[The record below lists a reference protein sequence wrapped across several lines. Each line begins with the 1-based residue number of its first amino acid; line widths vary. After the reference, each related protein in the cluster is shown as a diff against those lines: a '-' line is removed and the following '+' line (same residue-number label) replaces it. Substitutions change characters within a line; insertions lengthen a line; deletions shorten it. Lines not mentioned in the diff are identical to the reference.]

1 MKASIFLAIKRE
13 QRNRRSDGFRG
24 RLYENREAKAL
35 QDAVITHVTQVTVED
50 ATEKADEIEEPT
62 EDVRSLREIDVRSLR
77 EIWEQECDVGISY
90 KTFLQ
95 RVKTQK
101 WDLQKALHT
110 PKAR

>member
-1 MKASIFLAIKRE
+1 MENYRIIMA
-13 QRNRRSDGFRG
+13 QRRLNRGHLLDKHATKSPS
-24 RLYENREAKAL
+24 
-35 QDAVITHVTQVTVED
+35 DAVITHVTQVTVED
-50 ATEKADEIEEPT
+50 ATEKADEIEEAT
-62 EDVRSLREIDVRSLR
+62 EDVRSLR

>member
-1 MKASIFLAIKRE
+1 MANYRIIMAQRRLNRGHLPDKQAMKTPS
-13 QRNRRSDGFRG
+13 
-24 RLYENREAKAL
+24 
-35 QDAVITHVTQVTVED
+35 DAVITHVTQVTDED
-50 ATEKADEIEEPT
+50 ATEKADEIEEAT
-62 EDVRSLREIDVRSLR
+62 EDVRSLR

>member
-1 MKASIFLAIKRE
+1 MKNYRIIMA
-13 QRNRRSDGFRG
+13 QRRLNRG
-24 RLYENREAKAL
+24 RLYDKQAMKTAS
-35 QDAVITHVTQVTVED
+35 DAVITQVTQVTVED
-50 ATEKADEIEEPT
+50 VTEKAT
-62 EDVRSLREIDVRSLR
+62 EVPVSEDTRSLR

-95 RVKTQK
+95 RLQTQK

>member
-1 MKASIFLAIKRE
+1 MENYRIIMA
-13 QRNRRSDGFRG
+13 QRRLNRGHLPDKQATKTVS
-24 RLYENREAKAL
+24 
-35 QDAVITHVTQVTVED
+35 DAVITQVTQATVED
-50 ATEKADEIEEPT
+50 VTEKADEVPVS
-62 EDVRSLREIDVRSLR
+62 EDTRSLR

-95 RVKTQK
+95 RLQTQK

>member
-13 QRNRRSDGFRG
+13 QRNRRSNQLSDGLHG
-24 RLYENREAKAL
+24 KRETKSL
-35 QDAVITHVTQVTVED
+35 SDAVITHVTQVTVED
-50 ATEKADEIEEPT
+50 APMTKLEEPAT
-62 EDVRSLREIDVRSLR
+62 EDTRSLR
-77 EIWEQECDVGISY
+77 EIWDQECDVFISY

>member
-1 MKASIFLAIKRE
+1 MANYRIIMAQRRLNRGCLYGKQAVKTAS
-13 QRNRRSDGFRG
+13 
-24 RLYENREAKAL
+24 
-35 QDAVITHVTQVTVED
+35 DAVITQVTQATVED
-50 ATEKADEIEEPT
+50 ANEKADEIEEAT
-62 EDVRSLREIDVRSLR
+62 EDTRSLREIFD
-77 EIWEQECDVGISY
+77 QECDVFISY

>member
-1 MKASIFLAIKRE
+1 MKASIILAIKRE
-13 QRNRRSDGFRG
+13 QRNRRSDGFHDG
-24 RLYENREAKAL
+24 LHSKQATKAS

-50 ATEKADEIEEPT
+50 APMTELEEPAT
-62 EDVRSLREIDVRSLR
+62 EDTRSLR
-77 EIWEQECDVGISY
+77 EIWDQECDVFISY

>member
-24 RLYENREAKAL
+24 RLYDKQATKSVS
-35 QDAVITHVTQVTVED
+35 DAVITHVTQVTVED

-62 EDVRSLREIDVRSLR
+62 EDVRSLREI
-77 EIWEQECDVGISY
+77 WKQECDVGISY

>member
-1 MKASIFLAIKRE
+1 MKASMENYRIMMAQRRLNRGHLLDKRATK
-13 QRNRRSDGFRG
+13 S
-24 RLYENREAKAL
+24 LS
-35 QDAVITHVTQVTVED
+35 DAVITHVTQVTVEEP
-50 ATEKADEIEEPT
+50 TPVTKLEEPT
-62 EDVRSLREIDVRSLR
+62 EDVRSLR

-95 RVKTQK
+95 RMQTQK

>member
-1 MKASIFLAIKRE
+1 MKTSILLAIKRE
-13 QRNRRSDGFRG
+13 QRNRRSDGFHDG
-24 RLYENREAKAL
+24 LHSKQATKAS

-50 ATEKADEIEEPT
+50 APMTKLEEPAT
-62 EDVRSLREIDVRSLR
+62 EDTRSLR
-77 EIWEQECDVGISY
+77 EIWDQECDVFISY

>member
-1 MKASIFLAIKRE
+1 MANYRIIMA
-13 QRNRRSDGFRG
+13 QRRLNRGHLLDKQETKT
-24 RLYENREAKAL
+24 LP
-35 QDAVITHVTQVTVED
+35 DAVITHVTQVTDED
-50 ATEKADEIEEPT
+50 VTEKADEIEEAT
-62 EDVRSLREIDVRSLR
+62 EDVRSLR

>member
-1 MKASIFLAIKRE
+1 MKANMESYRIMMA
-13 QRNRRSDGFRG
+13 QRRLNRG
-24 RLYENREAKAL
+24 RLYDKQATKSVS
-35 QDAVITHVTQVTVED
+35 DADITHVTQATVED
-50 ATEKADEIEEPT
+50 ATPVTKLEEPT
-62 EDVRSLREIDVRSLR
+62 EDVRSLR

-95 RVKTQK
+95 RVKMQK